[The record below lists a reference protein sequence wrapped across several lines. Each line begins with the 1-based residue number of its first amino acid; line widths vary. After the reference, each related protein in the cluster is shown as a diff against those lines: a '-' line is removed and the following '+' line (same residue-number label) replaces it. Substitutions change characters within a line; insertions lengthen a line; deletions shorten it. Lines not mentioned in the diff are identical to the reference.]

1 MFRRQNCLGMCVF
14 AALVFSVTAWAAPLR
29 LVVQLTIDGLPTE
42 LLLRHVD
49 RLNPEGLGK
58 IAGTGMV
65 YTGAEIPWT
74 TTFTAVG
81 HAGLFTG
88 ALPAW
93 HGIIGNEWLD
103 RESGEEVYCVEDPRH
118 TTLDAPGKPHEGT
131 SPANLLSTTIG
142 DELIRATDRR
152 AKVFSVS
159 TKDRGAILPA
169 GKFGKAFWYH
179 KGAGTMVTSTYY
191 YPESPTW
198 LVSWRERF
206 PISRYRHAVWT
217 LARDPKDYDRL
228 DLDRREVEKGPLGAI
243 FPHDLGVLSDT
254 QLPAELPWTPFID
267 EWTLELALTILK
279 EEQLGQDDV
288 PDMLCVSFSAMDYV
302 HHRYGPDS
310 LESEDTL
317 YRVDALI
324 ARLLN
329 ELDGLVG
336 LEHTLI
342 AVSSD
347 HGFGRAP
354 EQVRAEGLSAER
366 ITRDQLEAQLAD
378 LSGQLSRTAG
388 SGIIARFMSPFIY
401 LRHENGQPVNAS
413 LREEAA
419 RIAET
424 WPWTAWVAT
433 VDRLRAGGVSRDVL
447 FERATTSFR
456 TDRGGDVLVIARPWY
471 IVETAET
478 AWSATHGSPY
488 AYDTRVPMVFAGP
501 GIAAGW
507 VSRSVS
513 PLDITAT
520 LAACLNITPPPACSG
535 TPLPE
540 IVDGFA
546 GR

>member
-1 MFRRQNCLGMCVF
+1 M
-14 AALVFSVTAWAAPLR
+14 
-29 LVVQLTIDGLPTE
+29 
-42 LLLRHVD
+42 
-49 RLNPEGLGK
+49 
-58 IAGTGMV
+58 
-65 YTGAEIPWT
+65 
-74 TTFTAVG
+74 
-81 HAGLFTG
+81 
-88 ALPAW
+88 
-93 HGIIGNEWLD
+93 
-103 RESGEEVYCVEDPRH
+103 
-118 TTLDAPGKPHEGT
+118 
-131 SPANLLSTTIG
+131 
-142 DELIRATDRR
+142 
-152 AKVFSVS
+152 
-159 TKDRGAILPA
+159 
-169 GKFGKAFWYH
+169 
-179 KGAGTMVTSTYY
+179 
-191 YPESPTW
+191 
-198 LVSWRERF
+198 
-206 PISRYRHAVWT
+206 
-217 LARDPKDYDRL
+217 LARDPEDYDRL
-228 DLDRREVEKGPLGAI
+228 NLDDREVEKGPLGAI

-267 EWTLELALTILK
+267 KWTLELALTILK

-354 EQVRAEGLSAER
+354 EQVRAEGLPAER
-366 ITRDQLEAQLAD
+366 ITKDQLGAQLAE
-378 LSGQLSRTAG
+378 LSDQLSRTAG
-388 SGIIARFMSPFIY
+388 SGIVARFMSPFIY
-401 LRHENGQPVNAS
+401 LRHEDGQPVNIS

-424 WPWTAWVAT
+424 WPWTVWVAT
-433 VDRLRAGGVSRDVL
+433 IDQLRAGNVPRDAL
-447 FERATTSFR
+447 FDRATTSFR
-456 TDRGGDVLVIARPWY
+456 IGRGGDILVIARPWY

-507 VSRSVS
+507 VSRPVS
-513 PLDITAT
+513 PLDIAAT